1 MPSRVDQEHGHYGST
16 VGSELSTR
24 PPSESEAQ
32 GDDDIEFI
40 GFEETVVYLRTVIP
54 VPTSPVMAPVEAMTV
69 ANGACTADLQTQPLS
84 SLKRQFVDTEGHP
97 DAVVRNQRRRLEPPE
112 PHFGKD
118 STTVIMAST
127 PQKGHTLIP
136 PPQFTDQSEIP
147 SGSPDVPQEL
157 NDTVATSPIPTNT
170 PIPLPQFTNQSEIPS
185 GSPDVP
191 QELNDTVATSPI
203 PTNTPIPQTTAGPQ
217 SGKRNWATKTTITVN
232 PDSDISTNNFK
243 GKNGKG
249 QSGKGK
255 NGKGKNRKG
264 KNRKPKNEKKQNVK
278 QKNIKRKNA
287 ERKNIGAEVASDSDD
302 DGIESVE
309 DTEGD
314 SHEREMDTEGDS
326 HEREMDT
333 EDDDE
338 NLCPQLGTGPEEL
351 RRWVEDTYSKGR
363 GYKISH
369 PELDVKTFSVCV
381 SFFIGLHT
389 GAHPTYQTH
398 VQHKIVRVWEVHGQ
412 DSELQSRRQTF
423 DLEIRGDQK
432 NMVRE

>member
-1 MPSRVDQEHGHYGST
+1 MACAELSLIMPSRVDQEHGHYGST

-157 NDTVATSPIPTNT
+157 NDIVATSPNSI
-170 PIPLPQFTNQSEIPS
+170 
-185 GSPDVP
+185 
-191 QELNDTVATSPI
+191 NDLVT
-203 PTNTPIPQTTAGPQ
+203 QTTAGPQ

-278 QKNIKRKNA
+278 QKNVKRKNA

-314 SHEREMDTEGDS
+314 SHEREVDTEGDS

-381 SFFIGLHT
+381 SFFVGLHT